1 MLGCVFVTLQAVE
14 FSIHISMY
22 YILISLMLEIC
33 YSRIKTHEIWCIIFS
48 LLMVGLRHGKIFLC
62 SSFFFSLILL
72 MLRLDA
78 LCSAFVLNLV
88 KRWKWIPELMGLVFH
103 FFALMCMLLLAYGDC
118 FPIILLLFRY

>member
-62 SSFFFSLILL
+62 SSFFFFTDPSYVE
-72 MLRLDA
+72 A
-78 LCSAFVLNLV
+78 GCTVLSV
-88 KRWKWIPELMGLVFH
+88 C
-103 FFALMCMLLLAYGDC
+103 A
-118 FPIILLLFRY
+118 